1 MFKSLIK
8 KIVLILT
15 LLTIVC
21 VFVGTAVFLYQKS
34 QEKPV
39 IFETTGAFYTDIV
52 KKTVATGK
60 VLPRK
65 EIVIKPQVSG
75 VIDTLYV
82 EAGDQ
87 VEKGAVIARIQLI
100 PDMEHLN
107 NAESNLEKAQ
117 INLRNA
123 KTEYERQQLLFEK
136 GLIGEIGF
144 NKFLLQY
151 ELQEEAVNSAQN
163 NVELIKEGASKQSGK
178 VANLVHSTISG
189 MVLDVSVKEGSFVTE
204 TNTFNQ
210 GSTIANVAN
219 MNDLIFE
226 GKLDES
232 EVGKVKEGMPLVLNV
247 GAIDNERFEAELE
260 YISPKGFELQ
270 GTIKFEIR
278 AAIKLP
284 ETGFLRAGYSANAD
298 IVLDKRVNVLAIN
311 EGNLIFEDGQAYV
324 EIEVGKQEFAREVVT
339 VGISDGINIEILSGV
354 DINTRFK
361 KLVQ

>member
-1 MFKSLIK
+1 MFKKVIK
-8 KIVLILT
+8 KIVLVLT
-15 LLTIVC
+15 LFTIVG

-39 IFETTGAFYTDIV
+39 VYETTGAFLTDII

-65 EIVIKPQVSG
+65 EVVIKPQVSG
-75 VIDTLYV
+75 VIDKLYV
-82 EAGDQ
+82 EAGDN
-87 VEKGAVIARIQLI
+87 VKKGEVIARIQLI

-107 NAESNLEKAQ
+107 NAESSLHKAQ

-123 KTEYERQQLLFEK
+123 KTEYERQQSLFK
-136 GLIGEIGF
+136 KQLIGEIQF

-178 VANLVHSTISG
+178 AANLVRSTVSG
-189 MVLDVSVKEGSFVTE
+189 MILDVPVKEGSFVIE

-219 MNDLIFE
+219 MKDLIFE
-226 GKLDES
+226 GRLDES
-232 EVGKVKEGMPLVLNV
+232 EVGKVKEGMPLVLHV
-247 GAIDNERFEAELE
+247 GAIGNERFEAELE
-260 YISPKGFELQ
+260 YISPKGFERQ

-298 IVLDKRVNVLAIN
+298 IVLAKRENILAIN
-311 EGNLIFEDGQAYV
+311 EGNLILEDGVAYV
-324 EIEVGKQEFAREVVT
+324 EVEVGEQEFVRTIVT
-339 VGISDGINIEILSGV
+339 VGISDGINIEILSGI
-354 DINTRFK
+354 DIDTRFK
-361 KLVQ
+361 KLIQ